1 MAPTMKSKVH
11 ENRNENLH
19 GWRKFEKHPCTSHV
33 SARAQRTALQPFSQV
48 KGFMMPVMKG
58 FMTTPARLHR
68 KLETLRG
75 TNWHKPRTPFGAR
88 LVSRRHWPSMVAA
101 EYGSPPEIAGTP
113 APGSAFM
120 SSLGPWPSIDGRRR
134 CEKSRVCER

>member
-11 ENRNENLH
+11 ENRNESLH
-19 GWRKFEKHPCTSHV
+19 GWRKFEKYSCTSNL

-48 KGFMMPVMKG
+48 KGFMMPVRKG

-75 TNWHKPRTPFGAR
+75 TNWHRPADAVRRSAGVAPSLAINGRCGKR
-88 LVSRRHWPSMVAA
+88 LAPGDRRH
-101 EYGSPPEIAGTP
+101 AGAGVGLYVLARP
-113 APGSAFM
+113 MA
-120 SSLGPWPSIDGRRR
+120 
-134 CEKSRVCER
+134 VH